1 MNPDLRDKSPTMFR
15 SSLHILMLASSLLMA
30 GTKNAP
36 AQAFWDNTF
45 LLDAYMGSH
54 RSNVANALSNGGY
67 ELSGGAFID
76 FHDWYTSKFPDMT
89 VLFLKQVAPDFG
101 IIWGL
106 STGEKGEKYKIDPAL
121 QLGLVYQYIPFENTI
136 LSITAVYPLF
146 GQMTEET
153 CVADYGSLGGI
164 QTVNCRMAADTIPP
178 EETLDYLI
186 RIRAETD
193 AKISVNLSFAF

>member
-1 MNPDLRDKSPTMFR
+1 MFR
-15 SSLHILMLASSLLMA
+15 SSLHILTLASSSLMA
-30 GTKNAP
+30 VTKYAP
-36 AQAFWDNTF
+36 AQEFWENTF
-45 LLDAYMGSH
+45 LLDAYIGSH
-54 RSNVANALSNGGY
+54 RSNVADALSTGGY

-76 FHDWYTSKFPDMT
+76 FNDWYTPEFPDT
-89 VLFLKQVAPDFG
+89 TILFLKQVTPDFG

-121 QLGLVYQYIPFENTI
+121 QVGFVYQYIPFENTI

-164 QTVNCRMAADTIPP
+164 QTVNCRLAADTVPP
-178 EETLDYLI
+178 ARTLDYLI
-186 RIRAETD
+186 RIRAEND